1 MSNDRCTHL
10 DVHTDTTKEPI
21 MNKKMR
27 LLAVPTLALG
37 ALALSTGPAMAHGED
52 SWSSQA
58 TLNTMNNSGTTGQAM
73 VDVHGT
79 EAKVTVNVSGA
90 AETFMDGPF
99 PHAQH
104 IHIAAQ
110 GVCPG
115 PDADTDGDGVVN
127 TTEGHP
133 FYGHIGNSLTTEGDT
148 SADSAL
154 AVDRFPGGSAY
165 TYERTFELTPE
176 TAASLKDGSAVVVVH
191 GVDPAL
197 MPAAAAEKMSD
208 LDETLPAAATLPAAC
223 GTLTGSQMDAMPEGG
238 ADTGVEAAAGNGN
251 SAGIAVAG
259 AGVLALAGGAM
270 AIRRRANA

>member
-1 MSNDRCTHL
+1 
-10 DVHTDTTKEPI
+10 

-27 LLAVPTLALG
+27 LLAVPALALG
-37 ALALSTGPAMAHGED
+37 ALALSTGPAAAHGDD

-58 TLNTMNNSGTTGQAM
+58 TLNTLNNSGTTGQAM
-73 VDVHGT
+73 VEVHGT
-79 EAKVTVNVSGA
+79 EAMVTVNVTGA

-115 PDADTDGDGVVN
+115 PEADTDGDGVVN

-133 FYGHIGNSLTTEGDT
+133 YYGHIGTSLTTQGDT
-148 SADSAL
+148 SPDSAL
-154 AVDRFPGGSAY
+154 AVERFPGGSSY
-165 TYERTFELTPE
+165 SYERTLELSPE

-197 MPAAAAEKMSD
+197 MPEAAAQKMSD
-208 LDETLPAAATLPAAC
+208 LDPSLPAAATLPAAC
-223 GTLTGSQMDAMPEGG
+223 GTLVGSQMAAMPEGG
-238 ADTGVEAAAGNGN
+238 AATGVD
-251 SAGIAVAG
+251 SASSARSATGTATGIAAG
-259 AGVLALAGGAM
+259 AGLLALAGT
-270 AIRRRANA
+270 AIVAGRRVRG

>member
-1 MSNDRCTHL
+1 
-10 DVHTDTTKEPI
+10 

-37 ALALSTGPAMAHGED
+37 AVALSTGPAMAHGED

-73 VDVHGT
+73 VEVHGT
-79 EAKVTVNVSGA
+79 EAQVTVNVSGA

-133 FYGHIGNSLTTEGDT
+133 FYGHIGTSLTTEGD
-148 SADSAL
+148 SSPDSAL
-154 AVDRFPGGSAY
+154 AVERFPGGSSY
-165 TYERTFELTPE
+165 TYERTLELSPE

-191 GVDPAL
+191 GVDPSR
-197 MPAAAAEKMSD
+197 MPEAAAAKMSD
-208 LDETLPAAATLPAAC
+208 LDPSLPAAATLPAAC
-223 GTLTGSQMDAMPEGG
+223 GTLVGSQMADMPAGG
-238 ADTGVEAAAGNGN
+238 ADTGVESDNGAAGT
-251 SAGIAVAG
+251 AVAG
-259 AGVLALAGGAM
+259 AGFGFLALAGA
-270 AIRRRANA
+270 AVAVLRRRARA